1 MRAPPPPTL
10 LSFPAHAAAGHRT
23 PHCMGRDNHVPPLP
37 DRPRAHPARAHP
49 ARAHPARA
57 HPAHANKPT
66 PGREHTNKQASRGK
80 GAARPHHHPHP
91 KQARQHPETQTPQA
105 NTKPQP
111 PTEQTRPQQVQP
123 HTRKHFRAHATAR
136 GQARKCE
143 RKTVGQHPG
152 MKQSRRNPHK
162 GGHAGQAHTR
172 RARKP
177 RCLRRSGAALRPPDG
192 GETRAKGRSQ

>member
-1 MRAPPPPTL
+1 MSRPNKATLRPSGTQNHRTRQQAHTRGVSTNQPSRAG
-10 LSFPAHAAAGHRT
+10 AGAAG
-23 PHCMGRDNHVPPLP
+23 PHCPTTPP
-37 DRPRAHPARAHP
+37 
-49 ARAHPARA
+49 
-57 HPAHANKPT
+57 K
-66 PGREHTNKQASRGK
+66 
-80 GAARPHHHPHP
+80 
-91 KQARQHPETQTPQA
+91 RQHQSTQTPTRTQRDRKHQTPA
-105 NTKPQP
+105 TRK
-111 PTEQTRPQQVQP
+111 QTRPQQVQP

-172 RARKP
+172 RARKQ
-177 RCLRRSGAALRPPDG
+177 RGLRRSGAALRPPDG